1 MTEND
6 FLLQDRIA
14 KIKSINEQ
22 ENVIGEVW
30 KKCVDY
36 EDLYLISNKGRIK
49 SVPRTIEFI
58 KYGKKYSRKV
68 YERILKLNKQFNGY
82 LSVTVSSSNFPK
94 GKKELV
100 HRLVAKTF
108 IPNPSNLP
116 CINHK
121 DECKSNNSVE
131 NLEWCDKS
139 YNALYG
145 TCQERVKKHKI
156 KPVYML
162 DKSTEKI
169 IKKFTSIS
177 DAAKETGAQIA
188 NISAVARGRA
198 KTACG
203 YKWKYANKEE

>member
-1 MTEND
+1 MD
-6 FLLQDRIA
+6 IYQLRFLVLTAQ
-14 KIKSINEQ
+14 KE
-22 ENVIGEVW
+22 
-30 KKCVDY
+30 
-36 EDLYLISNKGRIK
+36 
-49 SVPRTIEFI
+49 
-58 KYGKKYSRKV
+58 
-68 YERILKLNKQFNGY
+68 
-82 LSVTVSSSNFPK
+82 
-94 GKKELV
+94 KKELV

-116 CINHK
+116 CVNHK

-145 TCQERVKKHKI
+145 TCQERVKKYKI

-162 DKSTEKI
+162 DKSTGNI

-177 DAAKETGAQIA
+177 DAAKETGAQVA

-198 KTACG
+198 KTTCG